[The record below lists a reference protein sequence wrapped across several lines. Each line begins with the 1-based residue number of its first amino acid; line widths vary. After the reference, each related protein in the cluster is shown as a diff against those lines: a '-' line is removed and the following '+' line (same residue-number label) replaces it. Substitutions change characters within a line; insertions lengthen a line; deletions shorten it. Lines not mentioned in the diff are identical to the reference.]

1 MKQITVVVDDE
12 VGKLADV
19 SFILGKSKI
28 NIDSISMGK
37 VGGKNVIHLNVK
49 NEERAVSILEANGYK
64 CLKSDVVVV
73 KLLNQPGEL
82 AKMTK
87 ILADSKV
94 EVDNVT
100 VVEQGPKYSLYSL
113 TVDKQSKAQRALGQ
127 YLDIERY

>member
-28 NIDSISMGK
+28 NIDSISIGK
-37 VGGKNVIHLNVK
+37 VGGKSIIHLTVK
-49 NEERAVSILEANGYK
+49 NEEKAISVLEANGYK

-73 KLLNQPGEL
+73 KLLNSPGEL
-82 AKMTK
+82 AKMSK
-87 ILADSKV
+87 LLAESKV
-94 EVDNVT
+94 NVDT
-100 VVEQGPKYSLYSL
+100 ISIVEQGPKYSLYSL
-113 TVDKQSKAQRALGQ
+113 KVDKQAKAEKVLEE

>member
-37 VGGKNVIHLNVK
+37 VGGKSIIYLNVK
-49 NEERAVSILEANGYK
+49 NEQKATTILEANGYK
-64 CLKSDVVVV
+64 CLKSDVLVV
-73 KLLNQPGEL
+73 KLLNSPGEL

-87 ILADSKV
+87 LLADAKID
-94 EVDNVT
+94 VDNVT

-113 TVDKQSKAQRALGQ
+113 KVDRQSKAEKLLGE
-127 YLDIERY
+127 YLDIEKD

>member
-37 VGGKNVIHLNVK
+37 VGGKSIIHLTIK
-49 NEERAVSILEANGYK
+49 NEDKAIAVMEANGYK
-64 CLKSDVVVV
+64 CLKSDVLVV
-73 KLLNQPGEL
+73 KLLNEPGEL

-87 ILADSKV
+87 LLADSKIDV
-94 EVDNVT
+94 HNVT

-113 TVDKQSKAQRALGQ
+113 KVDRQSKAEKVLVE
-127 YLDIERY
+127 YLNIERY